1 MENNDGA
8 AVLPLRRPGLVSG
21 FDDMLKAKGRVR
33 RQLSKEELE
42 KRREEQSAM
51 AAVAIA
57 YRTVVVLGFTVA
69 MIYLNH
75 DDPPLLVW
83 SVGFLLC
90 LLFYSWSHH
99 INQFLLETYDVALSL
114 SVLVVSLAMFFLSLM
129 VAGLFSSKCAGM
141 VMVCLDVILVA
152 GYLVFCVANYKRTT
166 PSSNRDKN
174 EHQHAQREF
183 TAETGD
189 TTGASRLL

>member
-21 FDDMLKAKGRVR
+21 FDDMLKAKGGVR

-99 INQFLLETYDVALSL
+99 INQFLLETYNIDLAIF
-114 SVLVVSLAMFFLSLM
+114 VLVVSLTMFFMSVLAAS
-129 VAGLFSSKCAGM
+129 LFSSKCAGM
-141 VMVCLDVILVA
+141 VIVCLDVIFVA
-152 GYLVFCVANYKRTT
+152 GYLLSRVANYVHKKKIEPT
-166 PSSNRDKN
+166 
-174 EHQHAQREF
+174 
-183 TAETGD
+183 
-189 TTGASRLL
+189 